1 MLLEEDSN
9 LMPSASVCA
18 ILKEGTKASGPEL
31 LLVKRTISS
40 RDPWSGQMAFP
51 GGRSRPDESLQET
64 VVREVE
70 EETKISLKNSE
81 LLGPMDQVVPGN
93 RSIKVS
99 PFIAFK
105 REPLIVVSVG
115 IEIVEHFWIPLSFFM
130 DANNSSQYEFTRD
143 GSTFKGTIVRLLG
156 KTCRLGNDP
165 GNYSRSYC

>member
-51 GGRSRPDESLQET
+51 GGRSRPDESLAGDCCPRSRRRNENQFEKFRTLGADGPSCSRKQEHQGLPVYRLQKRAIDSGICWNRDSRT
-64 VVREVE
+64 FLDSIVLFHGCKQFFAVR
-70 EETKISLKNSE
+70 I
-81 LLGPMDQVVPGN
+81 
-93 RSIKVS
+93 
-99 PFIAFK
+99 
-105 REPLIVVSVG
+105 
-115 IEIVEHFWIPLSFFM
+115 
-130 DANNSSQYEFTRD
+130 YE
-143 GSTFKGTIVRLLG
+143 GWKHIQSTIVRLLG